1 MNIVIRSCDFSKQA
15 VSIPPFHLG
24 TPICLRVST
33 TFATFKCLN
42 RKKYKTKNRIFF
54 PTSFHVLLLLISV
67 GVCSPHKGNFHLTL
81 HPAGE
86 LLLSVIILLK
96 QTWKPHIPAHEVLM
110 FTIRLY
116 YFKTQLMC
124 HCKSSFPR
132 RSLKLQL
139 DGTQHTILYIKFNQ
153 LPAAVCDVTFVWATS
168 KENEADCCCSKFA
181 VPL

>member
-1 MNIVIRSCDFSKQA
+1 MDIVIKSCDFSKQV
-15 VSIPPFHLG
+15 VSIQFHLG
-24 TPICLRVST
+24 TPFFLWVST

-42 RKKYKTKNRIFF
+42 RKTLKTKKTEFF
-54 PTSFHVLLLLISV
+54 PTSLHVLLLISV

-81 HPAGE
+81 HPAGD
-86 LLLSVIILLK
+86 LPLSVIILFK
-96 QTWKPHIPAHEVLM
+96 QTWKPHIPADEVLM